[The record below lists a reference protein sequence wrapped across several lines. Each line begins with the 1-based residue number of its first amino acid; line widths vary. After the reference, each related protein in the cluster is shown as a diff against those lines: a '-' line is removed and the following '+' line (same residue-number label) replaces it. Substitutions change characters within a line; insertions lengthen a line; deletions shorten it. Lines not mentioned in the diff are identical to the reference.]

1 MPAFASLLRGVNVGR
16 AAPVGMPA
24 LAKVYSK
31 LGLEG
36 VRTVLRSGNVV
47 FRSERRS
54 RAALVSALED
64 AIEGRFGFRPK
75 VYLRSREELLDVVA
89 RNPFPE
95 AARSDPGRLLI
106 LFYERDLGPA
116 ARTLAGFP
124 GPEPFKVSGSE
135 IYVHYVAGSGR
146 SKFNPFLDRA
156 IEARGTARNWN
167 TLNKLVQI
175 CGELEAS

>member
-16 AAPVGMPA
+16 AAAVGMPA
-24 LAKVYSK
+24 LAKVYST

-36 VRTVLRSGNVV
+36 VQTVIRSGNVV
-47 FRSERRS
+47 FRTSQRN
-54 RAALVSALED
+54 RAALAGALED
-64 AIEGRFGFRPK
+64 AIEKRFGFRPK
-75 VYLRSREELLDVVA
+75 VYLRSTEELRDVVA

-95 AARSDPGRLLI
+95 AARSDPGRLLV

-116 ARTLAGFP
+116 ARALAGFA
-124 GPEPFKVSGSE
+124 GPERFKVSGSE
-135 IYVHYVAGSGR
+135 IYVHYVEGSGR

-167 TLNKLVQI
+167 TVNKLVQI
-175 CGELEAS
+175 CGALEAS